1 MACHPLYKLRFERPQ
16 TNGTSYYNNL
26 FHNIHISTISLS
38 FVYPKPKFDSKM
50 ASVVWKKLLSIVRL
64 IVPSK
69 ANAKRLSSTN
79 DIDGRS

>member
-1 MACHPLYKLRFERPQ
+1 
-16 TNGTSYYNNL
+16 
-26 FHNIHISTISLS
+26 
-38 FVYPKPKFDSKM
+38 M

-79 DIDGRS
+79 DIDGMKKKKFPPRPFDEESSAAPRNGNY